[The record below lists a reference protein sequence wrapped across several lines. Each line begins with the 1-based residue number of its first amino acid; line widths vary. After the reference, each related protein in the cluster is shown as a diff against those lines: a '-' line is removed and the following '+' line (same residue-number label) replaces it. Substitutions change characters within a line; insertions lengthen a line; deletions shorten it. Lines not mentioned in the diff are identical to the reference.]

1 VGPFRLVVQRAAA
14 SWPLLSGAFVT
25 VLVAATLIA
34 AIPIYSDAV
43 AGAGLERSLA
53 SAPVEETSVEVST
66 RVDQQAYAAADARVG
81 EALERSLGPTTAD
94 VYRGGRSSSFSL
106 LGRPEDTLTVFSFL
120 EGVERHTELV
130 AGSWPGRGVTVEAAL
145 SEPAAELLDV
155 APGDSLPVAART
167 GEARRYDVRVSGV
180 YRVTDPGSAFWRAS
194 PLELEGVER
203 GDFTTFG
210 PLVVPR
216 QTFFEVARG
225 TAEVRWRVAPRFDE
239 LHVDEVPQLRRSLE
253 GLDERLAAGEETGF
267 DVSTDL
273 PGILAEA
280 ERSLLVARSGV
291 LVPSLQLAILAA
303 YALLFTAFLISEERR
318 VETALLAARGAD
330 GRRIAVVTLL
340 EGVLLALPAALA
352 GPWLAALSLRALEQ
366 VGPLAEIEL
375 GLDPRVGWEAYGLA
389 AAASAVCVLALVI
402 PALRSQRVA
411 LAVTALG
418 RPPSRGLIQR
428 TRLDVVLL
436 VVALLTY
443 WQLRRYGAPLIENA
457 QGRLGI
463 DPLLVAAPA
472 LGLLAG
478 AVLALRVVPALTR
491 LAERIGAP
499 ARGIVAPLG
508 ARQLSRRPSGYARS
522 ALLLTLA
529 LAIGLFAA
537 AFGSTWSRSQ
547 EDQADYATGADVRVR
562 PDERTGSL
570 PPIGFPRAYE
580 RLPGVRAAAPVLRDT
595 VAAAGSRPAELLAV
609 DAERAGSVVSLRSDL
624 AAEPAAKLFRPLVP
638 TRPVLAGLRLRGEPR
653 RLSLTA
659 RAELDER
666 VLRVGFFGGTPGLA
680 GFGSFPPSLTVVL
693 RDANGVLRSYRAG
706 EFRRRGR
713 SQRFV
718 VELAG
723 SGAAE
728 RRPAPAYP
736 LELVAIELRV
746 AAPFEAVGPNNGR
759 LVVER
764 LETAAA
770 EEWRP
775 VALASPSWQVR
786 LPELA
791 FAEAAPEG
799 RIATSTD
806 SQLVLELSSGATSS
820 GTTDP
825 YVAFRL
831 TPGPSSRVSTVPVLA
846 TRAFLDETAA
856 RVGEVVPLEL
866 AGARREVEIVGTLD
880 GFPTV
885 APERP
890 ALVVDHR
897 LFGELS
903 YLAHATIV
911 RPAEWW
917 LDTAPGESEAVA
929 EALRAPPFS
938 SAEVTSRQGRA
949 DTLQN
954 DPVALGTIGALS
966 LGFLA
971 AAVFAA
977 VGFAVS
983 SAVSARER
991 TTEFAVVRALGLS
1004 SRQLTGWLVLENGVL
1019 VALSLAGGTALG
1031 LLLAHFVLPT
1041 VSLTQSGA
1049 KPFPQ
1054 PIVDVPWQ
1062 TVAWLEGAMLGA
1074 LLLIIALEVRLLRR
1088 VDVAAALRAGEVR

>member
-1 VGPFRLVVQRAAA
+1 MQRAAA

-25 VLVAATLIA
+25 VLVAAALIA

-53 SAPVEETSVEVST
+53 SAPVEETSVEVSA
-66 RVDQQAYAAADARVG
+66 RVEQEAYAAADARVG
-81 EALERSLGPTTAD
+81 KALEGAFGSTTAD
-94 VYRGGRSSSFSL
+94 VYRSGRSASFSL

-130 AGSWPGRGVTVEAAL
+130 SGAWPGRGVTVEAAL
-145 SEPAAELLDV
+145 SEHAAELLDL
-155 APGDSLPVAART
+155 APGDTLPVAART

-180 YRVTDPGSAFWRAS
+180 YRVTDPESAFWRAS

-216 QTFFEVARG
+216 QTFFEVGAGRG
-225 TAEVRWRVAPRFDE
+225 DVRWRVAPRFGE
-239 LHVDEVPQLRRSLE
+239 LQVDEVVPLRRSLE
-253 GLDERLAAGEETGF
+253 GLDARLAAGGETAF
-267 DVSTDL
+267 QVVTDL
-273 PGILAEA
+273 PGILVEV

-330 GRRIAVVTLL
+330 GRRIAVATLL
-340 EGVLLALPAALA
+340 EGVLLALPAVLA
-352 GPWLAALSLRALEQ
+352 GPWLAALSLRALER

-375 GLDPRVGWEAYGLA
+375 SLDPRIGWEAYGLA
-389 AAASAVCVLALVI
+389 AAASAVCVVALVI

-411 LAVTALG
+411 LAVAALG

-436 VVALLTY
+436 VVALLAY

-508 ARQLSRRPSGYARS
+508 VRQLSRRPSGYARS

-547 EDQADYATGADVRVR
+547 EDQADYETGADVRVR

-570 PPIGFPRAYE
+570 PQIGFPRAYE
-580 RLPGVRAAAPVLRDT
+580 RLAGVRAAVPVVREP
-595 VAAAGSRPAELLAV
+595 VAAAESRPAELLAV
-609 DAERAGSVVSLRSDL
+609 DAARVGSVVSLRSDL
-624 AAEPAAKLFRPLVP
+624 AIEPAVTLFRPLVSA
-638 TRPVLAGLRLRGEPR
+638 RPALAGLRLRGEPM

-659 RAELDER
+659 RAELEQR
-666 VLRVGFFGGTPGLA
+666 VLRVGFFGGVPGLG

-693 RDANGVLRSYRAG
+693 RDASGVLRSYRAG

-723 SGAAE
+723 SAATGG
-728 RRPAPAYP
+728 RPAPAYP
-736 LELVAIELRV
+736 LDLVAIELRV
-746 AAPFEAVGPNNGR
+746 AAPFEAVAPNNGR
-759 LVVER
+759 LVVEH
-764 LETAAA
+764 LEIAGLGSG
-770 EEWRP
+770 WLP
-775 VALASPSWQVR
+775 VALASAPWHVR
-786 LPELA
+786 VPGLA
-791 FAEAAPEG
+791 FAAAAPEG
-799 RIATSTD
+799 RIAASTE
-806 SQLVLELSSGATSS
+806 SPVVLELSSGSTSS

-831 TPGPSSRVSTVPVLA
+831 TPGPSARVSTLPVLA

-856 RVGEVVPLEL
+856 QVGDVVPLEL
-866 AGARREVEIVGTLD
+866 AGARRQVEIVGALD

-885 APERP
+885 VPERP

-897 LFGELS
+897 VFAELS
-903 YLAHATIV
+903 YLADGTVV

-917 LDTAPGESEAVA
+917 LDTAPGEAEAVA
-929 EALRAPPFS
+929 EALRAPPFT
-938 SAEVTSRQGRA
+938 SAGVTSRQGRA
-949 DTLQN
+949 ETLQN

-991 TTEFAVVRALGLS
+991 TTEFAVVRSLGLS

-1031 LLLAHFVLPT
+1031 LLLAHFVVPT
-1041 VSLTQSGA
+1041 VALTQSGA
-1049 KPFPQ
+1049 TPFPE
-1054 PIVDVPWQ
+1054 PIVEIPWG
-1062 TVAWLEGAMLGA
+1062 TVAWLEATMLGA
-1074 LLLIIALEVRLLRR
+1074 LLLIIALEVRLLRK

>member
-1 VGPFRLVVQRAAA
+1 MQRAAA

-25 VLVAATLIA
+25 VLVAAALIA
-34 AIPIYSDAV
+34 AIPVYSDAV

-53 SAPVEETSVEVST
+53 SAPVEQTSVEISA
-66 RVDQQAYAAADARVG
+66 RVEQDAYAAADARV
-81 EALERSLGPTTAD
+81 EETLEGALGPTEAD

-130 AGSWPGRGVTVEAAL
+130 AGSWPGRGVAVEAAL
-145 SEPAAELLDV
+145 SQPAADLLEV
-155 APGDSLPVAART
+155 VPGDTLPVEART
-167 GEARRYDVRVSGV
+167 GEARRYDVRVSGI
-180 YRVTDPGSAFWRAS
+180 YRVTDPASAFWRAN

-216 QTFFEVARG
+216 QTFFEVEAGRG
-225 TAEVRWRVAPRFDE
+225 DVRWRVAPRFRE
-239 LHVDEVPQLRRSLE
+239 LEIDQVAPLRR
-253 GLDERLAAGEETGF
+253 GLERLDARLAPEEGAEAAF
-267 DVSTDL
+267 QVLTDL

-330 GRRIAVVTLL
+330 GRRIAVDALL
-340 EGVLLALPAALA
+340 EGLLIALPAALA
-352 GPWLAALSLRALEQ
+352 GPWLAALSLQALER
-366 VGPLAEIEL
+366 VGPLAEIDL
-375 GLDPRVGWEAYGLA
+375 GLDPRVGWEAYGLS

-411 LAVTALG
+411 LAVAALG

-436 VVALLTY
+436 VVALLAY

-491 LAERIGAP
+491 LAERIVGP
-499 ARGIVAPLG
+499 SRGIVAPLG

-570 PPIGFPRAYE
+570 PEIGFPRAYE
-580 RLPGVRAAAPVLRDT
+580 RLAGVRAAVPVLRDT

-609 DAERAGSVVSLRSDL
+609 DAAQAGSVVSLRSDL
-624 AAEPAAKLFRPLVP
+624 ATAPTATLFRPLAS

-680 GFGSFPPSLTVVL
+680 GFGSFPPTLTVVL

-706 EFRRRGR
+706 EFTRRAR

-718 VELAG
+718 VDLAG
-723 SGAAE
+723 SAAGE
-728 RRPAPAYP
+728 RRPVPAYP
-736 LELVAIELRV
+736 LELVAIEVRV

-770 EEWRP
+770 KDWTP
-775 VALASPSWQVR
+775 VALASAPWQVR
-786 LPELA
+786 LPELV
-791 FAEAAPEG
+791 FAEEAPEG
-799 RIATSTD
+799 RIASSAE
-806 SQLVLELSSGATSS
+806 SQLVLELSSGVISS
-820 GTTDP
+820 GTNNP
-825 YVAFRL
+825 YVSFRL

-866 AGARREVEIVGTLD
+866 AGARREVEIVQMVD

-903 YLAHATIV
+903 YLADALIV

-949 DTLQN
+949 ETLQN
-954 DPVALGTIGALS
+954 DPVALGSIGALS

-991 TTEFAVVRALGLS
+991 TTEFAVARSLGLS

-1019 VALSLAGGTALG
+1019 VAVSLAGGTALG

-1041 VSLTQSGA
+1041 VSLTQTGA

-1054 PIVDVPWQ
+1054 PIVEVPWQ
-1062 TVAWLEGAMLGA
+1062 TVAWLEAAVLGA

>member
-1 VGPFRLVVQRAAA
+1 MQRAAA

-25 VLVAATLIA
+25 VLVAAALIA

-53 SAPVEETSVEVST
+53 SAPVEETSVEVSA
-66 RVDQQAYAAADARVG
+66 RVEQEAYAAADARVG
-81 EALERSLGPTTAD
+81 KALEGAFGSTTAD
-94 VYRGGRSSSFSL
+94 VYRSGRSASFSL

-130 AGSWPGRGVTVEAAL
+130 SGAWPGRGVTVEAAL
-145 SEPAAELLDV
+145 SEPAAELLDL
-155 APGDSLPVAART
+155 APGDTLPVAART

-180 YRVTDPGSAFWRAS
+180 YRVTDPESAFWRAS

-216 QTFFEVARG
+216 QTFFEVGAGRG
-225 TAEVRWRVAPRFDE
+225 DVRWRVAPRFGE
-239 LHVDEVPQLRRSLE
+239 LQVDEVVPLRRSLE
-253 GLDERLAAGEETGF
+253 GLDARLAAGGETAF
-267 DVSTDL
+267 QVVTDL
-273 PGILAEA
+273 PGILVEV

-303 YALLFTAFLISEERR
+303 YALLFTAFLIPEERR

-330 GRRIAVVTLL
+330 GRRIAVATLL
-340 EGVLLALPAALA
+340 EGVLLALPAVLA
-352 GPWLAALSLRALEQ
+352 GPWLAALSLRALER

-375 GLDPRVGWEAYGLA
+375 SLDPRIGWEAYGLA
-389 AAASAVCVLALVI
+389 AAASAVCVVALVI

-411 LAVTALG
+411 LAVAALG

-436 VVALLTY
+436 VVALLAY

-508 ARQLSRRPSGYARS
+508 VRQLSRRPSGYARS

-547 EDQADYATGADVRVR
+547 EDQADFETGADVRVR

-570 PPIGFPRAYE
+570 PLFGFPGAYE
-580 RLPGVRAAAPVLRDT
+580 RLPGVRAAVPVIGDT
-595 VAAAGSRPAELLAV
+595 FALDGPRGELLAV
-609 DAERAGSVVSLRSDL
+609 DAVQAPRVVSLRSDL
-624 AAEPAAKLFRPLVP
+624 ANARARDLFRPLAP
-638 TRPVLAGLRLRGEPR
+638 DRPVLPSLALPGEPT
-653 RLSLTA
+653 RLVLTGHI
-659 RAELDER
+659 ELD
-666 VLRVGFFGGTPGLA
+666 LRVRRFGFVGGVPGLDELFA
-680 GFGSFPPSLTVVL
+680 EAPSVAVVL
-693 RDANGVLRSYRAG
+693 RDRSGLLHWFRAG
-706 EFRRRGR
+706 EFRRQNRTY
-713 SQRFV
+713 RFEIDLV
-718 VELAG
+718 PHDDG
-723 SGAAE
+723 SAD
-728 RRPAPAYP
+728 PVLAYP
-736 LELVAIELRV
+736 LELVAVELYVTAGFGLSRGGTLRIDSLEAGRDESLERVPLDEADWSVREPELRYARV
-746 AAPFEAVGPNNGR
+746 APRGR
-759 LVVER
+759 IVPAGGGLD
-764 LETAAA
+764 
-770 EEWRP
+770 
-775 VALASPSWQVR
+775 
-786 LPELA
+786 LA
-791 FAEAAPEG
+791 FRTGASDRADPE
-799 RIATSTD
+799 I
-806 SQLVLELSSGATSS
+806 
-820 GTTDP
+820 
-825 YVAFRL
+825 AFRL
-831 TPGPSSRVSTVPVLA
+831 LPGMERTPDVLPVLA
-846 TRAFLDETAA
+846 TGTFLDVTGT
-856 RVGEVVPLEL
+856 RPGEVFPLEL
-866 AGARREVEIVGTLD
+866 AGARRSLD
-880 GFPTV
+880 IAAAVTGFPTV
-885 APERP
+885 DPETP
-890 ALVVDHR
+890 GLVVDLRTYSQLVYLESGTR
-897 LFGELS
+897 LEPS
-903 YLAHATIV
+903 A
-911 RPAEWW
+911 WW
-917 LDTAPGESEAVA
+917 LDTAPGESESVA

-938 SAEVTSRQGRA
+938 SAEATSRQGRA
-949 DTLQN
+949 ETLQN

-991 TTEFAVVRALGLS
+991 TTEFAVVRSLGLS

-1019 VALSLAGGTALG
+1019 VGLSLAGGTALG

-1041 VSLTQSGA
+1041 VALTRSGA